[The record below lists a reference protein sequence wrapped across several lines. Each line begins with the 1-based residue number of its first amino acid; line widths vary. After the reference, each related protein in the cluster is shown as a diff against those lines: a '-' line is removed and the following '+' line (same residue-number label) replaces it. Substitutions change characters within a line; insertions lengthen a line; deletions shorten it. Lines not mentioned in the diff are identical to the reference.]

1 MRIFVIQ
8 MYQDGQPDGPPIRE
22 VEATTA
28 AVAIRR
34 VCAEDLT
41 EKGPLRLIRAE
52 VWPQD
57 NPKQRW
63 RFFLRS

>member
-1 MRIFVIQ
+1 MRLFVVQ
-8 MYQDGQPDGPPIRE
+8 MFQDGQPDGAPIRE
-22 VEATTA
+22 IEATTA
-28 AVAIRR
+28 QVAVRR
-34 VCAEDLT
+34 VCADDLV
-41 EKGPLRLIRAE
+41 EKGPLRLIRAD

>member
-28 AVAIRR
+28 AAAIRR
-34 VCAEDLT
+34 VSAEDLT

-63 RFFLRS
+63 RFFLRN